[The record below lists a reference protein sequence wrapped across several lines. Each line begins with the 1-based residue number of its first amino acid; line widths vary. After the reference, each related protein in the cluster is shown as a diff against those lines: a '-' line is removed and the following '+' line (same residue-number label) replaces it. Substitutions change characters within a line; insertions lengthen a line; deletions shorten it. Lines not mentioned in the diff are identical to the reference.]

1 MKQLSYLSILGVPF
15 AKVTMKDT
23 LNYIIDSID
32 NRQTTTGI
40 QIVTANPEIVMY
52 GVNNSSYMEILHEAE
67 LVLADGIGVVIA
79 SKKWGEDQLPERVAG
94 YDLLHELMNYANQH
108 QKKVFLLG
116 ASEEVNQLAFEKLQD
131 KFPNA
136 ELVGRR
142 NGFFKAE
149 EDAVIIEQ
157 IKQVKPD
164 FLFVA
169 LGFPKQE
176 EWIAQYKEQL
186 EVPVMMGVG
195 GSFDGIA
202 GKVKRAPMIWQKL
215 YLEWL
220 YRLIQEPKRWR
231 RMLVLPLFLVKALFT
246 PKEKHRSERKV
257 AARKVKR

>member
-1 MKQLSYLSILGVPF
+1 MKQISYLSILGVPF
-15 AKVTMKDT
+15 AKVTMQETID
-23 LNYIIDSID
+23 YIIEFIEKK
-32 NRQTTTGI
+32 NNPVGM

-52 GVNNSSYMEILHEAE
+52 GVNSHRYMRILHEAE

-94 YDLLHELMNYANQH
+94 YDLLHELMKYANQY

-116 ASEEVNQLAFEKLQD
+116 ASEEVNQLAYEKLQD

-136 ELVGRR
+136 QLVGRR
-142 NGFFKAE
+142 NGFFKAD
-149 EDAVIIEQ
+149 EDAKIIEQ
-157 IKQVKPD
+157 IKQAKPD

-186 EVPVMMGVG
+186 EVPIMMGVG

-202 GKVKRAPMIWQKL
+202 GKVKRAPIIWQKL
-215 YLEWL
+215 NLEWL

-231 RMLVLPLFLVKALFT
+231 RMLVLPVFLLKALLT
-246 PKEKHRSERKV
+246 PKEKHRSKKEGEI
-257 AARKVKR
+257 RKVKR